1 MKSSKI
7 ISALLVSVFLTST
20 AFAASI
26 AVIVH
31 PDNSLNDAS
40 KDEIK
45 RLFLSKTDAIKG
57 KKLKAVAQNNSQ
69 SIRIVFDE
77 DILGKNPSKVKA
89 YWARMVFTAS
99 GMPPPELDSNAAI
112 IKWVSE
118 NPDAIGYIE
127 DAAVNSSVK
136 VLKNL

>member
-1 MKSSKI
+1 MKLSKV
-7 ISALLVSVFLTST
+7 ISALLVSVLLTST

-31 PDNSLNDAS
+31 PDNSLNEVS

-77 DILGKNPSKVKA
+77 DVLGKNPSKVKA

-99 GMPPPELDSNAAI
+99 GMPPPELDSNTAI

-127 DAAVNSSVK
+127 DTAVNSSVK
-136 VLKNL
+136 VLKKF

>member
-1 MKSSKI
+1 MKLSKI
-7 ISALLVSVFLTST
+7 ISALLISISLTST
-20 AFAASI
+20 AFATSI

-31 PDNSLNDAS
+31 PSNSLNDAS

-57 KKLKAVAQNNSQ
+57 KKLKPVAQNNGQ

-77 DILGKNPSKVKA
+77 DVLGKSPSKVKA
-89 YWARMVFTAS
+89 YWARLVFTAS
-99 GMPPPELDSNAAI
+99 GMPPPELDSNTAI
-112 IKWVSE
+112 IKWVSN

-127 DAAVNSSVK
+127 EGAANDSIK
-136 VLKNL
+136 VLKKF

>member
-1 MKSSKI
+1 MKLSKI
-7 ISALLVSVFLTST
+7 ISALLISISLTST

-31 PDNSLNDAS
+31 PSNSLNDAS
-40 KDEIK
+40 KDEVK

-57 KKLKAVAQNNSQ
+57 KKLKPVAQNNGQ

-77 DILGKNPSKVKA
+77 DILGKSPSKVKA
-89 YWARMVFTAS
+89 YWARLVFTAS
-99 GMPPPELDSNAAI
+99 GMPPPELDSNTAI
-112 IKWVSE
+112 IKWVSN

-127 DAAVNSSVK
+127 EGAANDSIK
-136 VLKNL
+136 VLKKF

>member
-1 MKSSKI
+1 MKLSKI
-7 ISALLVSVFLTST
+7 ISALLISILLTST

-31 PDNSLNDAS
+31 PSNSLSDAS

-57 KKLKAVAQNNSQ
+57 KKLKAVAQNSSQ
-69 SIRIVFDE
+69 PIRIVFDE
-77 DILGKNPSKVKA
+77 DVLGKNPSKVKA

-99 GMPPPELDSNAAI
+99 GMPPPELDSNTAI

-127 DAAVNSSVK
+127 DSAVNDSVK